1 MHEWNAETIRK
12 RAADVRASAKVDED
26 RATLRKQ
33 FAVTLEDI
41 ANAWAK
47 DQKTGDATEP
57 PQPWLMW
64 GNKVK
69 CPYCG
74 KVKDYRSHYCPEC
87 GKETKE

>member
-41 ANAWAK
+41 AAAWEKGNEA
-47 DQKTGDATEP
+47 DRLE
-57 PQPWLMW
+57 PWLLW
-64 GNKVK
+64 GNKYK
-69 CPYCG
+69 CPRCG
-74 KVKDYRSHYCPEC
+74 AVKAEKTHFCPEC